1 MKYTRAQLQ
10 AELSAAFVAKL
21 DTLKIDQSAET
32 LMAVFKALLNIAFD
46 CLESGDA
53 PQELVAAK
61 LMKLVKKRLPRLKRV
76 FMGWPMK
83 GASA

>member
-10 AELSAAFVAKL
+10 AELSAAFIVKL
-21 DTLKIDQSAET
+21 DALKIDQSGET
-32 LMAVFKALLNIAFD
+32 LMAVFKALMNISFD
-46 CLESGDA
+46 LLEAGDA

-61 LMKLVKKRLPRLKRV
+61 LTKLVKKRLPRLKRTFV
-76 FMGWPMK
+76 GWTMK

>member
-10 AELSAAFVAKL
+10 AELAAAFVAKL
-21 DTLKIDQSAET
+21 DALKIDQSGET

-46 CLESGDA
+46 CLESGGA
-53 PQELVAAK
+53 PQELVAER
-61 LMKLVKKRLPRLKRV
+61 LLKLVRRRLPRLKRV
-76 FMGWPMK
+76 LAPWPMK